1 MTQTTDRRFLFLQGP
16 HGPFFDRAG
25 AMLRRAGA
33 RTLRVG
39 FNRGDAA
46 FWSDRDSYR
55 AYTGTPEDWPG
66 WCDALMADAGVTD
79 LVVYGD
85 TRPIHAAAIAL
96 ARARGLTVHVF
107 EEGYLR
113 PYWVSYER
121 DGANGHSRLMDLS
134 VAQMRAALPASDHT
148 HTAAPATWGALRQHV
163 FYGALYHFHVLARNG
178 PYAHFRPHR
187 ALSVRQEF
195 RLHLRRLLWM
205 PARRVGRFVAT
216 RRIRRGGY
224 PYHLVLLQ
232 LAHDTSFLDHSP
244 FGDMSEFIDLCI
256 SAFARGAP
264 AHHHL
269 VFKSHPLEDDRF
281 PLSRAIRHAARRHG
295 IATRVH
301 LVSGGKLARLLDE
314 AQSAVTVNSTA
325 GQQVLWR
332 GLPLK
337 AFGRAV
343 YDKPE
348 FVSAQ
353 PLEAFF
359 ADPQPP
365 DRQAY
370 VDYRRFLVETSQV
383 PGSFYSR
390 RGRQQL
396 LRRIADLMLAARDPY
411 DAVLNPDAAQR
422 QQSVRLRIAPDR

>member
-1 MTQTTDRRFLFLQGP
+1 MTQTSARIFLFLQGP

-25 AMLRRAGA
+25 ALLRRAGA
-33 RTLRVG
+33 QTLRVG

-46 FWSDRDSYR
+46 FWSDQSSYR
-55 AYTGTPEDWPG
+55 AYTGTQDDWPG

-79 LVVYGD
+79 LVLYGD

-96 ARARGLTVHVF
+96 AQTRGLTVHVF

-134 VAQMRAALPASDHT
+134 VAQMRAALPPADHT

-163 FYGALYHFHVLARNG
+163 FYGALYHFHVLTRNRN
-178 PYAHFRPHR
+178 YAHFRPHR

-195 RLHLRRLLWM
+195 RLYLRQLLLM
-205 PARRVGRFVAT
+205 PARRMNRIVAT

-232 LAHDTSFLDHSP
+232 LAHDTSLLDHSP
-244 FGDMSEFIDLCI
+244 FRDMSEFIDLCI

-264 AHHHL
+264 GHHHL
-269 VFKSHPLEDDRF
+269 VFKSHPLEDGRF
-281 PLSRAIRHAARRHG
+281 PLGREIRKRAMQHD
-295 IATRVH
+295 IADRVH
-301 LVSGGKLARLLDE
+301 LVSGGKLAGLLDE

-343 YDKPE
+343 YAKPE
-348 FVSAQ
+348 FVSPQ

-365 DRQAY
+365 ERRAY
-370 VDYRRFLVETSQV
+370 FAYRRFLTESSQV

-396 LRRIADLMLAARDPY
+396 LRRIADLMLAEQDPY
-411 DAVLNPDAAQR
+411 DAVLNPDAAAP
-422 QQSVRLRIAPDR
+422 QQVALLKNAPRR